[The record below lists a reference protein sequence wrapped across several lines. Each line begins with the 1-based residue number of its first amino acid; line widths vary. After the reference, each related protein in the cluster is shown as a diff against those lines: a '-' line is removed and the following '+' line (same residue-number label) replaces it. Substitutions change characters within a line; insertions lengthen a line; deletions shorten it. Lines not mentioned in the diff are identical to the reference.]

1 MTVVPISQTELDTR
15 LQDAGG
21 AKGLVDGV
29 IAVLEHAISV
39 YKRDRNSFDETLLE
53 PLKLDL
59 DVLITITKEMADL
72 MQFQS
77 DQDQQVLENAL
88 RAIGDC
94 NAMRRELQRDIDE
107 VNEKVARGI
116 ATAADENARLKELDD
131 AINENNRKIAECR
144 ERMDRALKWL
154 WVPGYKRYLLGTLLD
169 LCTNEQSR
177 LSEKNAVNAEWK
189 STEEHLEALR
199 AGVDMLT
206 GKKRVMQCKIHAL
219 EESKKGFEQ
228 RSKFYAARIA
238 VAADVILYYHLLR
251 NAIEN
256 MEENLDL
263 PKQIEKLN
271 DSRELVLS
279 TGEVRQD
286 TLKGALIHL
295 GEDYDRYKKYNG
307 LVEGVTI
314 SFKLFKIHELLPREY
329 RLATVQEV
337 NRHPEELYK
346 AMPSWEIA
354 NLVDGSVAGALY
366 GGSTSLQIRN
376 DVGHKLAMI
385 ETEPDM
391 TEPDM
396 TFTLLGINE
405 QLPLNCR
412 LATVQEV
419 KKHRDALF
427 EAMPSWEIANLA
439 DGSVDGACYGGS
451 VRRKIRNDVGHKLVV
466 PTDPGLTFKL
476 FNINEQLPLN
486 YRLATVQEVCSH
498 RHALFEAMPNWEI
511 ANLADGSVD
520 GARYGGQT
528 RRCGSQ
534 ACGIRNDV
542 GHKLAVASTENG
554 S

>member
-72 MQFQS
+72 MQSQS

-94 NAMRRELQRDIDE
+94 NDMRRELQRDIDE

-144 ERMDRALKWL
+144 ENMDRAHKWW
-154 WVPGYKRYLLGTLLD
+154 WVPGYNWYLLGTLLHD
-169 LCTNEQSR
+169 LCTNQESR

-189 STEEHLEALR
+189 LTEERLEALR

-219 EESKKGFEQ
+219 EESKKGFDQ
-228 RSKFYAARIA
+228 RSKVYAARIA
-238 VAADVILYYHLLR
+238 VVADVILYYQLLR
-251 NAIEN
+251 NAIKN

-295 GEDYDRYKKYNG
+295 GEDYDRYTKYNG
-307 LVEGVTI
+307 LIEGVTI

-346 AMPSWEIA
+346 AMPGWEIA
-354 NLVDGSVAGALY
+354 NLVDGSVAGAYHDCVVTFVHCLIIY
-366 GGSTSLQIRN
+366 ML
-376 DVGHKLAMI
+376 I
-385 ETEPDM
+385 E
-391 TEPDM
+391 
-396 TFTLLGINE
+396 LL
-405 QLPLNCR
+405 
-412 LATVQEV
+412 
-419 KKHRDALF
+419 
-427 EAMPSWEIANLA
+427 
-439 DGSVDGACYGGS
+439 
-451 VRRKIRNDVGHKLVV
+451 
-466 PTDPGLTFKL
+466 
-476 FNINEQLPLN
+476 
-486 YRLATVQEVCSH
+486 
-498 RHALFEAMPNWEI
+498 
-511 ANLADGSVD
+511 
-520 GARYGGQT
+520 
-528 RRCGSQ
+528 RCGSQ